1 MTRKEAAAILRAAAD
16 RRLCVHVNG
25 RPHEMEPDE
34 IDTALRMAIEAL
46 ERDLWISVEER
57 LPEKYGEYMILWK
70 PKSYRTKTL
79 FYEITEYED
88 GEWIGKIPQS
98 EPYGGYEVFYWR
110 ELPEPPK
117 EET

>member
-1 MTRKEAAAILRAAAD
+1 MTNEVAIGHLLDMKRGVKAGSKQDVALNLAIAALSRD
-16 RRLCVHVNG
+16 R
-25 RPHEMEPDE
+25 
-34 IDTALRMAIEAL
+34 
-46 ERDLWISVEER
+46 WISVNER

>member
-1 MTRKEAAAILRAAAD
+1 MTNE
-16 RRLCVHVNG
+16 
-25 RPHEMEPDE
+25 
-34 IDTALRMAIEAL
+34 EAL
-46 ERDLWISVEER
+46 QCLAKLRDSFLDVYANYEADVMDYAISALSRDRWISVEER
-57 LPEKYGEYMILWK
+57 LPEKYGDYMILWK

-110 ELPEPPK
+110 ELPPEPPK

>member
-1 MTRKEAAAILRAAAD
+1 MTNEVAIGHLLDMKRGVKAGSKQDVALNLAIAALSRD
-16 RRLCVHVNG
+16 R
-25 RPHEMEPDE
+25 
-34 IDTALRMAIEAL
+34 
-46 ERDLWISVEER
+46 WISVNER

-110 ELPEPPK
+110 EVPEPPK

>member
-1 MTRKEAAAILRAAAD
+1 MTNEEAIK
-16 RRLCVHVNG
+16 
-25 RPHEMEPDE
+25 
-34 IDTALRMAIEAL
+34 AL
-46 ERDLWISVEER
+46 EHVKSIIKLEITTDQPHKAMEACDVAISALSRDRWISVEEG
-57 LPEKYGEYMILWK
+57 LPEKYGDYMILWK
-70 PKSYRTKTL
+70 PKSYRTKKL

-110 ELPEPPK
+110 ELPAEPPK

>member
-1 MTRKEAAAILRAAAD
+1 MSNEDAIKL
-16 RRLCVHVNG
+16 LVNATYS
-25 RPHEMEPDE
+25 DE
-34 IDTALRMAIEAL
+34 WQGNTDLQTALHLAIAAL
-46 ERDLWISVEER
+46 ERDRWISVEER
-57 LPEKYGEYMILWK
+57 LPEKYGDYMILWK
-70 PKSYRTKTL
+70 PKSYRTKKL

-110 ELPEPPK
+110 ELPPKPPK